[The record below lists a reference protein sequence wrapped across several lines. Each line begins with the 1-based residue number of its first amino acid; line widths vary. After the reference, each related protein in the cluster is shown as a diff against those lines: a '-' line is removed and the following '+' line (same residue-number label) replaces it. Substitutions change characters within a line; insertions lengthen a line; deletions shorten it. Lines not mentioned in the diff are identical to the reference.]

1 MQSHRPSSA
10 ERFLSAW
17 IRLENDL
24 TSRYRDATSTSRA
37 DTTSV
42 LRWAER
48 THLLSPGAVDFALHC
63 RDARNAYAHVCFDG
77 YDGPV
82 TNPPSEVTQRLER
95 LAATLR
101 DPVHATSLAAV
112 ATTCEASC
120 RLDQALAVM
129 HKNDFSQLP
138 YHYPASGWLLIT
150 REQVSRWLEVAADE
164 DGAALLD
171 LHTSVGAL
179 ADDPRIGPVVP
190 RILQKGTTVSRA
202 LDQLELALSTP
213 DSEPGGYAFLLLL
226 GPTANHAP
234 HVLTS
239 DDLPRLYDLL
249 GR

>member
-120 RLDQALAVM
+120 ALVGGSGRRGWGCTARPAHERRRLGRR
-129 HKNDFSQLP
+129 
-138 YHYPASGWLLIT
+138 PAD
-150 REQVSRWLEVAADE
+150 RA
-164 DGAALLD
+164 
-171 LHTSVGAL
+171 
-179 ADDPRIGPVVP
+179 
-190 RILQKGTTVSRA
+190 SRA
-202 LDQLELALSTP
+202 QDPAEGHDGLACTGSARART
-213 DSEPGGYAFLLLL
+213 EYA
-226 GPTANHAP
+226 
-234 HVLTS
+234 
-239 DDLPRLYDLL
+239 
-249 GR
+249 